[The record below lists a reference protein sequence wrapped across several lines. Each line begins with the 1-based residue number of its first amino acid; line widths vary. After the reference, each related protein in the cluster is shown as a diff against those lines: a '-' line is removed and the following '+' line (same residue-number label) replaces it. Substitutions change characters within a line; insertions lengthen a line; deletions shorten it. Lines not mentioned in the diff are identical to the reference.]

1 MNNQIDLVIS
11 RLILRKTLGILGILL
26 PFMLVLGNLII
37 FRDGLEN
44 SISGYYHTG
53 MRSVFVGVLFAYGL
67 FLFSYRGYERKD
79 DIAGDLGCVF
89 AIGVAIFP
97 TTPENPTSQWAAT
110 IGLIHLAFAVLLFS
124 ALAYFAI
131 YLFTKTRPGI
141 VVLGKQK
148 KQRNIVYRSC
158 GYAIVICIVALV
170 LLKFLPGDI
179 TSSIEGIKPVL
190 LFESLALV
198 AFGIYWLVKGEAL
211 FRDEA

>member
-1 MNNQIDLVIS
+1 MNSQIDLVIS

-53 MRSVFVGVLFAYGL
+53 MRNVFVGVLFAYGL

-97 TTPENPTSQWAAT
+97 TTPENPTSQWAGT
-110 IGLIHLAFAVLLFS
+110 IGLIHLAFAMLLFS

-131 YLFTKTRPGI
+131 CLFTKTRPGT
-141 VVLGKQK
+141 VVLGRKK

-158 GYAIVICIVALV
+158 GYAIVICIVVLV

-179 TSSIEGIKPVL
+179 TSSIEGVKPVL

-198 AFGIYWLVKGEAL
+198 AFGISWLVKGEAL